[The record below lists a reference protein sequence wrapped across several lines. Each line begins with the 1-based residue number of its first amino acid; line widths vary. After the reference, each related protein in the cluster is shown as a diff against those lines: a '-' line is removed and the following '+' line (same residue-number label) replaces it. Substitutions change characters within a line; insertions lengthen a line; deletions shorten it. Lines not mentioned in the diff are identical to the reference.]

1 MAKTAIVTGSSRGIG
16 RAIAEKLGSQGFNV
30 VVNYVGNKAEA
41 DKVAAAVEAAG
52 GKTITVQADVARV
65 SDAEKLFSEAERAFG
80 GVDVLVN
87 NAGILEMKP
96 IGEVD
101 DDFYNWHFDIN
112 VRGTFNLLRLAA
124 TKLCKGGRVVN
135 FSSTAIALALPG
147 YAIYNAS
154 KAAVEEMTRVFA
166 KELRGKEITVN
177 AVAPGPTSTELFFKG
192 KTEEQVERLT
202 KMSPLERLG
211 RPEEI
216 AELTAFLVSDAG
228 SWVNGQVVR
237 ANGGIA

>member
-1 MAKTAIVTGSSRGIG
+1 
-16 RAIAEKLGSQGFNV
+16 
-30 VVNYVGNKAEA
+30 
-41 DKVAAAVEAAG
+41 
-52 GKTITVQADVARV
+52 
-65 SDAEKLFSEAERAFG
+65 
-80 GVDVLVN
+80 
-87 NAGILEMKP
+87 MKP

-101 DDFYNWHFDIN
+101 DDLYNRHLDIN

-124 TKLCKGGRVVN
+124 TKLRKGGRVVN

-192 KTEEQVERLT
+192 KTEEQIERLT